1 VLRDDVAFTKALL
14 ERHLKKEQSL
24 PLPQGSCLARS
35 TEPMT
40 RHCTNRGPCTARD
53 AAPLCVPFFCSPS
66 GPESGPTDPNPIHT
80 GLRPSSTRCV
90 GRGAPGG
97 EGTGGREGA
106 GGVACGGA
114 EGLGSRGATRG
125 PGRSSFRCHSNRQHE
140 NVKRKVWGCLHAWK

>member
-90 GRGAPGG
+90 GGGARGRGDG
-97 EGTGGREGA
+97 GTGGGGREEGRKA
-106 GGVACGGA
+106 GGGGRRGGRRGRGVGKPRGD
-114 EGLGSRGATRG
+114 EGSRALLIQM
-125 PGRSSFRCHSNRQHE
+125 SFKPST
-140 NVKRKVWGCLHAWK
+140 